1 VLSQHFRNSRAPFK
15 PHSVAASGSLGCELW
30 QIFARALASEAHFS
44 AAPVCF
50 CAAIDG
56 VFCTNKIEHATA
68 TQRSLLIVHLASSI
82 CTPTACC
89 RNLNP
94 GATPLV
100 QTLRAAAWAEW
111 CKARLGPG
119 GYAASKLPHDRRRQL
134 CVPQPP
140 RSPGKAPA
148 TRKRPLR
155 MASLAGEPAEAT
167 KEE

>member
-56 VFCTNKIEHATA
+56 VLTNNIEHATA

-82 CTPTACC
+82 CTLTACC

-94 GATPLV
+94 GAPLLFKLSVPPRGRNGVKRGSVLAATP
-100 QTLRAAAWAEW
+100 RASS
-111 CKARLGPG
+111 LTPG
-119 GYAASKLPHDRRRQL
+119 GDNYAFATTTITKE
-134 CVPQPP
+134 
-140 RSPGKAPA
+140 APA
-148 TRKRPLR
+148 KN
-155 MASLAGEPAEAT
+155 GH
-167 KEE
+167 